1 MTHDTAVRLRARDL
15 RLAFGATL
23 ALNRASLTVVPGE
36 VVALMGPS
44 GSGKST
50 LLHCL
55 AGILRPDSGEVWF
68 DGERV
73 DTLTERDRSALRLA
87 RFGFVF
93 QFGELVPELTVRE
106 NILLPLQ
113 LLRAGP
119 DAFDRAEALLDELE
133 ITDIADLR
141 VTEVSGGE
149 AQRAAVARAM
159 VHRPAVIFAD
169 EPTGALDSRTGEIV
183 LTTLLQLARTHGSS
197 LVLVTHDNRVA
208 AHADREVVIRDGRLG
223 AEVTSCEKST
233 A

>member
-1 MTHDTAVRLRARDL
+1 MTEDAVVRLQARDL
-15 RLAFGATL
+15 RLAFGSTL

-68 DGERV
+68 EGQRV
-73 DTLTERDRSALRLA
+73 DTLSERDRSALRLA

-93 QFGELVPELTVRE
+93 QFGELVPELTIRE
-106 NILLPLQ
+106 NVLLPLQ

-119 DAFDRAEALLDELE
+119 DAFERADALLEELE
-133 ITDIADLR
+133 ITNIANLR

-149 AQRAAVARAM
+149 AQRAAVVRAL

-183 LTTLLQLARTHGSS
+183 LTALLQVARTQRTSM
-197 LVLVTHDNRVA
+197 VLVTHDNRVA
-208 AHADREVVIRDGRLG
+208 AHADREVVIRDGRLA
-223 AEVTSCEKST
+223 AEVT

>member
-1 MTHDTAVRLRARDL
+1 MTEDAVVRLQARDL
-15 RLAFGATL
+15 RLAFGSTL
-23 ALNRASLTVVPGE
+23 ALNRASLAVVQGE

-68 DGERV
+68 EGQRV
-73 DTLTERDRSALRLA
+73 DTLSERDRSALRLA
-87 RFGFVF
+87 RFGFVL

-106 NILLPLQ
+106 NVLLPLQ

-119 DAFDRAEALLDELE
+119 DAFERADALLEELE
-133 ITDIADLR
+133 ITNIANLR

-149 AQRAAVARAM
+149 AQRAAVVRAL

-183 LTTLLQLARTHGSS
+183 LTALLQVARTQRTSM
-197 LVLVTHDNRVA
+197 VLVTHDNRVA
-208 AHADREVVIRDGRLG
+208 AHADREVVIRDGRLA
-223 AEVTSCEKST
+223 AEVT

>member
-1 MTHDTAVRLRARDL
+1 MMDDTVRLQARDL

-23 ALNRASLTVVPGE
+23 ALDRASLTVVPGE

-68 DGERV
+68 EGQRV
-73 DTLTERDRSALRLA
+73 DTLTERDRSTLRLA

-106 NILLPLQ
+106 NVVLPLQ

-119 DAFDRAEALLDELE
+119 DALDRADSLLDELE
-133 ITDIADLR
+133 ITDVADMR
-141 VTEVSGGE
+141 VTEVSGGQ
-149 AQRAAVARAM
+149 AQRAAVARAL
-159 VHRPAVIFAD
+159 VHRPSVIFAD

-183 LTTLLQLARTHGSS
+183 LATLLHLARTHGTSM
-197 LVLVTHDNRVA
+197 VLVTHDNRVA
-208 AHADREVVIRDGRLG
+208 AHADREVVIRDGRLA
-223 AEVTSCEKST
+223 AEVT

>member
-1 MTHDTAVRLRARDL
+1 MTEDAVVRLQARDL
-15 RLAFGATL
+15 RLAFGSTL
-23 ALNRASLTVVPGE
+23 ALNRASLAVGPGE

-68 DGERV
+68 EGQRV
-73 DTLTERDRSALRLA
+73 DTLSERDRSALRLA

-106 NILLPLQ
+106 NVLLPLQ

-119 DAFDRAEALLDELE
+119 DAFERADALLEELE
-133 ITDIADLR
+133 ITNIANLR

-149 AQRAAVARAM
+149 AQRAAVVRAL

-183 LTTLLQLARTHGSS
+183 LTALLQVARTRRTSV
-197 LVLVTHDNRVA
+197 VLVTHDNRVA
-208 AHADREVVIRDGRLG
+208 AHADREVVIRDGRLA
-223 AEVTSCEKST
+223 AEVT

>member
-1 MTHDTAVRLRARDL
+1 MTEDAVVRLQARDL
-15 RLAFGATL
+15 RLAFGSTL
-23 ALNRASLTVVPGE
+23 ALNRASLAVGPGE

-68 DGERV
+68 EGQRV
-73 DTLTERDRSALRLA
+73 DTLSERDRSALRLA
-87 RFGFVF
+87 RFGFVL

-106 NILLPLQ
+106 NVLLPLQ

-119 DAFDRAEALLDELE
+119 DAFERADALLEELE
-133 ITDIADLR
+133 ITNIANLR

-149 AQRAAVARAM
+149 AQRAAVVRAL

-183 LTTLLQLARTHGSS
+183 LTALLQVARTQRTSV
-197 LVLVTHDNRVA
+197 VLVTHDNRVA
-208 AHADREVVIRDGRLG
+208 AHADREVVIRDGRLA
-223 AEVTSCEKST
+223 AEVT